1 MKRHKLNR
9 LICLFG
15 TVILVPTLIR
25 GEALDVQAVLKNY
38 TNALGWQNVF
48 PDSQWSL
55 GVVSLRLSGTTENQF
70 LVSPP
75 IGRNEM
81 IWDFQIVKPKGSSN
95 ECSVDISQTFSCHPL
110 ELFEVSGSNGCHN
123 VFALNAEFHDTKGT
137 DVVGDLLLEDVNDK
151 LTARSMNLEECYCSE
166 KNAITLSRVPIRFYE
181 GYEMS
186 PVSNRNGLIG
196 MEPREPQT
204 VEPEQESV
212 CAVLGKSCSTESCV
226 GVITGMVSVVFVD
239 IDNNK
244 DVDFYATEL
253 SRHKSGKFVWHLYRN
268 EDGKFVRTD
277 RTVIA
282 GTNDFCRV
290 ITYTRDPQLVIL
302 GGPGGSPKDIRR
314 IITDRYFHRIERLPC
329 QTCPA
334 SGADAKH
341 SDIDPRGAK

>member
-1 MKRHKLNR
+1 
-9 LICLFG
+9 
-15 TVILVPTLIR
+15 
-25 GEALDVQAVLKNY
+25 
-38 TNALGWQNVF
+38 
-48 PDSQWSL
+48 
-55 GVVSLRLSGTTENQF
+55 
-70 LVSPP
+70 
-75 IGRNEM
+75 
-81 IWDFQIVKPKGSSN
+81 
-95 ECSVDISQTFSCHPL
+95 
-110 ELFEVSGSNGCHN
+110 
-123 VFALNAEFHDTKGT
+123 
-137 DVVGDLLLEDVNDK
+137 
-151 LTARSMNLEECYCSE
+151 
-166 KNAITLSRVPIRFYE
+166 
-181 GYEMS
+181 
-186 PVSNRNGLIG
+186 
-196 MEPREPQT
+196 
-204 VEPEQESV
+204 
-212 CAVLGKSCSTESCV
+212 
-226 GVITGMVSVVFVD
+226 MVSVVFVD

-334 SGADAKH
+334 SGADAKR